1 MGRFYAGGYF
11 RLGSFRG
18 APIQLHFTFFIVAAF
33 FCRLSVARW
42 ISFFFLILFHE
53 LGHAVLVRARRLS
66 VVTVEIN
73 GLGGLC
79 HYRGNAS
86 NFDSALIAWGGVWA
100 QGLCYL
106 VAASVDDLLPG
117 PSGPFLAQL
126 ISGFTTANL
135 SLMLLNLLPI
145 RPLDGAEAWK
155 LFPLLW
161 SRARA
166 KSSKPR
172 STVPPSSET
181 APPKASGPAP
191 TSQEELFQKII
202 RDLDQAPQHI
212 KDDELS

>member
-1 MGRFYAGGYF
+1 VGRLYAGGYF

-18 APIQLHFTFFIVAAF
+18 APVQVHFSFFIVAAF

-66 VVTVEIN
+66 VITVEVN

-100 QGLCYL
+100 QGVCYL
-106 VAASVDDLLPG
+106 LASGAQDLFPG
-117 PSGPFLAQL
+117 QLSPFLAEL
-126 ISGFTTANL
+126 SGGFTTPNL

-166 KSSKPR
+166 RGKAPLPKP
-172 STVPPSSET
+172 PEPT
-181 APPKASGPAP
+181 APGAP
-191 TSQEELFQKII
+191 TTAPRAPDQEELFQKII
-202 RDLDQAPQHI
+202 RDLEGAPQHI

>member
-1 MGRFYAGGYF
+1 MGRLFAGGYF

-18 APIQLHFTFFIVAAF
+18 APVQVHFSFFIVAAF

-66 VVTVEIN
+66 VIAVEVN

-86 NFDSALIAWGGVWA
+86 NFDGALIAWGGVWA

-106 VAASVDDLLPG
+106 LAAGVQDLLPG
-117 PSGPFLAQL
+117 QLSPFLAEL
-126 ISGFTTANL
+126 SGGFTTPNL

-161 SRARA
+161 GRGRAR
-166 KSSKPR
+166 SKA
-172 STVPPSSET
+172 PPPKTTEAT
-181 APPKASGPAP
+181 APGAP
-191 TSQEELFQKII
+191 TTEPRAPDQEELFQKII
-202 RDLDQAPQHI
+202 RDLEGAPQHI